1 MRTTSKRTPS
11 AKATCYATG
20 RRRRATFRRR
30 KRVRL
35 RYVHHN
41 ALHAAIEI
49 LLIDD
54 NAGDVRLTTEALRES
69 GVRAHLSVA
78 RNSGE
83 ALAFLHRQGAFAAA
97 ARPDLVLLDLNLPG
111 KDGQTILAEIKG
123 SPDLK
128 TIPVIVLTTSTDAR
142 DVLGSYQLHANA
154 YVVKSVDYD
163 QFVQAMRSIERF
175 WLNHATLPGTAT

>member
-1 MRTTSKRTPS
+1 
-11 AKATCYATG
+11 
-20 RRRRATFRRR
+20 
-30 KRVRL
+30 
-35 RYVHHN
+35 VHHN
-41 ALHAAIEI
+41 ALHAAVEI

-54 NAGDVRLTTEALRES
+54 NAGDVRLTTEALREG

-111 KDGQTILAEIKG
+111 KDGQTILAQIKY

-128 TIPVIVLTTSTDAR
+128 TIPVIVLSTSTDAR
-142 DVLGSYQLHANA
+142 DVLGSYQHHANA

-163 QFVQAMRSIERF
+163 QFVQAMRSIDSF
-175 WLNHATLPGTAT
+175 WLNHATLPGTAS